1 MIVKE
6 QRHRIGVLIR
16 TLLEISVDRQAEMLG
31 VAPNTIY
38 GYESGKFNSSKIETF
53 YSFYYNKLNI
63 EKILTNV
70 GCFKAFTRWE
80 EYLDNKEEK

>member
-16 TLLEISVDRQAEMLG
+16 TLLEISVDKEAKMLG

-38 GYESGKFNSSKIETF
+38 GYEAGKFNSSNIEAW
-53 YSFYYNKLNI
+53 YDFYYSKLNI
-63 EKILTNV
+63 EKILINV
-70 GCFKAFTRWE
+70 GCFKAFTKWE
-80 EYLDNKEEK
+80 EYLDQKGDK

>member
-16 TLLEISVDRQAEMLG
+16 TLLEISVNKQAEMLG

-38 GYESGKFNSSKIETF
+38 GYEAGKFNSANIEVW
-53 YSFYYNKLNI
+53 YDFYYKKLNI

-80 EYLDNKEEK
+80 EYLDNKEDK